1 MATYKKRGA
10 KKSISKPEVTEQQE
24 QSTTAE
30 VFETL
35 DQSASRTEAFVAE
48 YQNYILIFIGVV
60 TVGVLG
66 YLGYNSFIYTPQQEE
81 AVSELNQAQ
90 YYFNLAINETYGE
103 AFYQQAI
110 EGADGKFGFQDII
123 DNYSGTPAGDLAI
136 YSTGMAHFN
145 LKQYQE
151 AINYLEDFSS
161 DDVLLSAL
169 ALGATGD
176 AYAALNQAEKALA
189 RYESAFKASDNDFTM
204 PKYLYKAGLLSA
216 QLNKNGAALKYFKQI
231 KADFPE
237 AQEAQQI
244 DIQIARLENL
254 N

>member
-90 YYFNLAINETYGE
+90 YYFNLAINETDGE
-103 AFYQQAI
+103 AFYQ
-110 EGADGKFGFQDII
+110 
-123 DNYSGTPAGDLAI
+123 
-136 YSTGMAHFN
+136 
-145 LKQYQE
+145 QYQE

-176 AYAALNQAEKALA
+176 AYAALDQAEKALA
-189 RYESAFKASDNDFTM
+189 RYESAFKVSDNDFTT

>member
-10 KKSISKPEVTEQQE
+10 KKSISKTEATVEQE

-35 DQSASRTEAFVAE
+35 DQSASKTEAFVAE
-48 YQNYILIFIGVV
+48 YQNYILIFIGIIS
-60 TVGVLG
+60 VGVLG
-66 YLGYNSFIYTPQQEE
+66 YLGYNSFIYTPQQQE

-90 YYFNLAINETYGE
+90 YYFNLAINEQDGE
-103 AFYQQAI
+103 AFYQKAI

-123 DNYSGTPAGDLAI
+123 ENYGGTPAGDLAI

-151 AINYLEDFSS
+151 AISYLEDFSS

-169 ALGATGD
+169 AYGATGD
-176 AYAALNQAEKALA
+176 AYAAVGQNDKALA
-189 RYESAFKASDNDFTM
+189 RYENAFKASDNDFTT

-216 QLNKNGAALKYFKQI
+216 QLNKNTAALAYFKQI
-231 KADFPE
+231 KANYPD
-237 AQEAQQI
+237 AQEAAQI

>member
-35 DQSASRTEAFVAE
+35 DQSASKTEAFVAK
-48 YQNYILIFIGVV
+48 YQNYILIFIVV
-60 TVGVLG
+60 VSVGVLG
-66 YLGYNSFIYTPQQEE
+66 YLGYDSFIYTPQQEE

-90 YYFNLAINETYGE
+90 YYFNLAINEDNGE
-103 AFYQQAI
+103 AFYQKAI

-123 DNYSGTPAGDLAI
+123 DNYGGTPAGDLAV

-176 AYAALNQAEKALA
+176 AYAALDKNDKALA
-189 RYESAFKASDNDFTM
+189 RYASAVKVSSNDYTT
-204 PKYLYKAGLLSA
+204 PKYLFKAGLLSA
-216 QLNKNGAALKYFKQI
+216 LMNKNADALNYFNQI
-231 KADFPE
+231 KVDYPE
-237 AQEAQQI
+237 AQEAAQI

>member
-10 KKSISKPEVTEQQE
+10 KKSISNPEVAEKQE

-30 VFETL
+30 VFESL
-35 DQSASRTEAFVAE
+35 DQSASKTEEFVAQ
-48 YQNYILIFIGVV
+48 YQNYILIFIGVIS
-60 TVGVLG
+60 VGVLG
-66 YLGYNSFIYTPQQEE
+66 YLGYNSFIYTPQQQE

-90 YYFNLAINETYGE
+90 YYFNLAINETDGE
-103 AFYQQAI
+103 AFYQKAI

-123 DNYSGTPAGDLAI
+123 ENYGGTPAGDLAV

-145 LKQYQE
+145 LKHYQE
-151 AINYLEDFSS
+151 AVSYLEDFSS

-176 AYAALNQAEKALA
+176 AYAALDQNDKALA
-189 RYESAFKASDNDFTM
+189 RYKSAFKASSNDYTT
-204 PKYLYKAGLLSA
+204 PKYLYKAGLLSV
-216 QLNKNGAALKYFKQI
+216 QLRKNTDALAYFKQI
-231 KADFPE
+231 KADYPDAVE
-237 AQEAQQI
+237 AAQI